1 MIMKKKLMM
10 VAVLLGALSLGACV
24 DNDESASV
32 EAVRTA
38 KAEQLK
44 SVAAMNNAEAEAT
57 KLMAEAKA
65 ALKNAEAEAKKIEN
79 DFQKGILATRMAK
92 EEAELKQAIAEAEKA
107 MQAALEALKGALQT
121 ADDATRTRIGTLA
134 TNYNTAVTALN
145 ALKIT
150 VTGEQNTLI
159 GLQYDLITAQEAL
172 AKNIAGYEKTISV
185 NEAQIAAYKEYGT
198 GVGLDGLK
206 AALAT
211 SKAAE
216 ASLANAED
224 IAKGKVDVL
233 AAEATTART
242 AYRTCKYNRLVGA
255 AYSSYITVDLS
266 NNGPYAYA
274 EVNNIVT
281 FETDVL
287 AQEANAKT
295 KLEAVDAPKTD
306 YDAAVAAE
314 AAAKKAWV
322 DAAEGADKATAK
334 TAYDA
339 ALSDLN
345 TKKSLL
351 KTAQDASDLAAKN
364 AKTWRDDFTYLT
376 QTGLDAQK
384 KLVDALNVADK
395 AVVDGQKA
403 ATEANL
409 AVTAEN
415 AKGGALNDLINGAN
429 GNPGLDDATLIANC
443 ETAIADAK
451 RELALAESI
460 KGNGTP
466 GSLDSPAIREELI
479 AQQQAKIEA
488 LNNEI
493 AAKEAIVKSAKA
505 ALDAA
510 MAAAQ

>member
-44 SVAAMNNAEAEAT
+44 SVAAMNNAEAEAK
-57 KLMAEAKA
+57 KLLAEAEA
-65 ALKNAEAEAKKIEN
+65 ALTNAEAEAKKIQN
-79 DFQKGILATRMAK
+79 DFDKGILATKMAS
-92 EEAELKQAIAEAEKA
+92 EEAVLKLAIAEAEKA
-107 MQAALEALKGALQT
+107 MQAALETLKEALQD
-121 ADDATRTRIGTLA
+121 ADDATRTRISDLADAYKLAVSDLNTLK
-134 TNYNTAVTALN
+134 V
-145 ALKIT
+145 T

-185 NEAQIAAYKEYGT
+185 NEAQIATYKEYGT

-211 SKAAE
+211 SKAAV
-216 ASLANAED
+216 ASLTNAQS
-224 IAKGKVDVL
+224 IADGKVDVL
-233 AAEATTART
+233 TANATTAKATYDNCEYNKLVRT
-242 AYRTCKYNRLVGA
+242 AYG
-255 AYSSYITVDLS
+255 SYITLS
-266 NNGPYAYA
+266 SAKPYAYA

-287 AQEANAKT
+287 AKEADAKT
-295 KLEAVDAPKTD
+295 KLAAVAAPKTD
-306 YDAAVAAE
+306 YDAAVTAE

-322 DAAEGADKATAK
+322 DATEANKATAK

-339 ALSDLN
+339 ALADLN
-345 TKKSLL
+345 TKKLAL
-351 KTAQDASDLAAKN
+351 KTAQDDSDLAAET

-376 QTGLDAQK
+376 QTGIDAQK
-384 KLVDALNVADK
+384 KVVDALNVADK
-395 AVVDGQKA
+395 AVEDAQDVSAEA
-403 ATEANL
+403 ATAL
-409 AVTAEN
+409 SAEQ
-415 AKGGALNDLINGAN
+415 AKGQALTNLIG
-429 GNPGLDDATLIANC
+429 GLTDIDQEIATC
-443 ETAIADAK
+443 EAAIATAK
-451 RELALAESI
+451 KDLALAESI
-460 KGNGTP
+460 KGNPNMG
-466 GSLDSPAIREELI
+466 LEDSPAVKEELI

-493 AAKEAIVKSAKA
+493 AANEAIVKSAKA

>member
-44 SVAAMNNAEAEAT
+44 SVAAMNNAEAEAK
-57 KLMAEAKA
+57 KLLAEAEA
-65 ALKNAEAEAKKIEN
+65 ALTNAEAEAKKIQN
-79 DFQKGILATRMAK
+79 DFDKGILATKMAS
-92 EEAELKQAIAEAEKA
+92 EEAELKQAIAEAEEK
-107 MQAALEALKGALQT
+107 MQVALDALKKALQT
-121 ADDATRTRIGTLA
+121 ADDATRGRITTLA
-134 TNYNTAVTALN
+134 GKYSTAVGDLN
-145 ALKIT
+145 TLKVT

-185 NEAQIAAYKEYGT
+185 NEAQIATYKEYGT

-216 ASLANAED
+216 ASLANAQS
-224 IAKGKVDVL
+224 IADGKVSVL
-233 AAEATTART
+233 TAESVTAKD
-242 AYRTCKYNRLVGA
+242 AYDDCDYNQLVMNG
-255 AYSSYITVDLS
+255 YVSYITLDNVA
-266 NNGPYAYA
+266 PYAYA
-274 EVNNIVT
+274 EVKNIVT

-287 AQEANAKT
+287 TKEADAKT
-295 KLEAVDAPKTD
+295 KLAAVAAPKTA
-306 YDAAVAAE
+306 YDAAVTAE

-322 DAAEGADKATAK
+322 DATEANKATAK
-334 TAYDA
+334 AAYDT
-339 ALSDLN
+339 ALNDLN
-345 TKKSLL
+345 TKKSTL
-351 KTAQDASDLAAKN
+351 KTAQDDSDLAAET

-376 QTGLDAQK
+376 QTGIDAQK
-384 KLVDALNVADK
+384 KVVDALNVADK
-395 AVVDGQKA
+395 AVEDAQDVSAEA
-403 ATEANL
+403 ATAFY
-409 AVTAEN
+409 AEQ
-415 AKGGALNDLINGAN
+415 AKGQALTILIGDLTDI
-429 GNPGLDDATLIANC
+429 DQKIATC
-443 ETAIADAK
+443 EAAIADAK
-451 RELALAESI
+451 RDLALAESI
-460 KGNGTP
+460 KGDPNM
-466 GSLDSPAIREELI
+466 SLEDSPAVKEELI

-488 LNNEI
+488 LNNDI
-493 AAKEAIVKSAKA
+493 AANEAIVKSAKA

>member
-44 SVAAMNNAEAEAT
+44 SVAAMNNAEAEAK
-57 KLMAEAKA
+57 KLLAEAEA
-65 ALKNAEAEAKKIEN
+65 ALTNAEAEAKKIQN
-79 DFQKGILATRMAK
+79 DFDKGILATKMAS
-92 EEAELKQAIAEAEKA
+92 EEAELKQAIAEAEEK
-107 MQAALEALKGALQT
+107 MQVALDALKKALQT
-121 ADDATRTRIGTLA
+121 ADDATRGRITTLA
-134 TNYNTAVTALN
+134 DAYKLAVGALN
-145 ALKIT
+145 TLKVT

-185 NEAQIAAYKEYGT
+185 NEAQIATYKEYGT

-211 SKAAE
+211 SKAAV
-216 ASLANAED
+216 ASLTNAQS
-224 IAKGKVDVL
+224 IADGKVDVL
-233 AAEATTART
+233 TAESVTA
-242 AYRTCKYNRLVGA
+242 KA
-255 AYSSYITVDLS
+255 AYTNCDYNQLVMNGYVSYITLS
-266 NNGPYAYA
+266 YAKPYAYA

-281 FETDVL
+281 FETAVL
-287 AQEANAKT
+287 AQEADAKT
-295 KLEAVDAPKTD
+295 KLAAVAAPKTA
-306 YDAAVAAE
+306 YDAAVTAE

-322 DAAEGADKATAK
+322 DATEANKAAAK

-339 ALSDLN
+339 ALIDLN

-351 KTAQDASDLAAKN
+351 KTAQDASDLAAET

-376 QTGLDAQK
+376 QTGIDAQK
-384 KLVDALNVADK
+384 KVVDALNVADK
-395 AVVDGQKA
+395 AVEDAQDA
-403 ATEANL
+403 ANEAN
-409 AVTAEN
+409 AAVSAEAGKVTA
-415 AKGGALNDLINGAN
+415 LNNLINGAN
-429 GNPGLDDATLIANC
+429 GSPGLDDNIDQKIAACEALIA
-443 ETAIADAK
+443 TAKENI
-451 RELALAESI
+451 ALAESI
-460 KGNGTP
+460 KGDPNTG
-466 GSLDSPAIREELI
+466 LEDSPAVKEELI

-493 AAKEAIVKSAKA
+493 AANEAIVKSAKA